1 MVRRCTYDGNSPG
14 ELSCSIIIRS
24 FFFHL
29 RVIYE
34 GISFLLASNIGLISF
49 RGDKI
54 SSQRLA
60 IQKRSCIFAKETKA
74 ILRIR
79 AAGGAKAPYRF
90 FIAK

>member
-1 MVRRCTYDGNSPG
+1 MVRRCPYVRDSPG
-14 ELSCSIIIRS
+14 DSSFSIIIRS

-54 SSQRLA
+54 SSQSLA
-60 IQKRSCIFAKETKA
+60 IPKRSSNFAKEELEIEGVIGKGVA
-74 ILRIR
+74 LLSS
-79 AAGGAKAPYRF
+79 
-90 FIAK
+90 